1 MLDRPHLIIYSVHD
15 WCSSLQM
22 IEAVVVYI
30 NDVCVES
37 GSKCG
42 PMIVSELRQMEKN
55 TRTTFRG
62 IHANCSSTAHELHTN
77 MQSILFPCSFTA
89 VSLWQR

>member
-1 MLDRPHLIIYSVHD
+1 
-15 WCSSLQM
+15 M

-37 GSKCG
+37 ESKCG
-42 PMIVSELRQMEKN
+42 PVMVSELRRMEKN

-62 IHANCSSTAHELHTN
+62 IHADCSSTAYELHTSTR
-77 MQSILFPCSFTA
+77 SILFPYSFTA